1 MKKILKISAILTVAV
16 TLLTG
21 CDKDSEDRSTI
32 STIPELTVL
41 GDPIVSLRLGGSYTD
56 QGCTAECEGQDISN
70 TITMRSTINPIVP
83 GFYKVI
89 YTARNADGAAG
100 TATRTVMVCDP
111 NNFASPYFG
120 ESTYGTRNY
129 KNAPITI
136 TDLGDNLYEIDDLA
150 GGFYFNGRYPGYE
163 PTYDF
168 HLEATLKLNEDNTI
182 ELDECDGANWY
193 WGDGM
198 TLTEGKYDPAT
209 GTVTLILDFGG
220 KPLNVTLTK

>member
-1 MKKILKISAILTVAV
+1 MKKFLKNSAILAVAM
-16 TLLTG
+16 LLVAG
-21 CDKDSEDRSTI
+21 CDKDTEDCSTI

-56 QGCTAECEGQDISN
+56 QGCKAECDGQDISN

-120 ESTYGTRNY
+120 ESKFGSRNY

-136 TDLGDNLYEIDDLA
+136 TDLGDNLFEIDDLA

-168 HLEATLKLNEDNTI
+168 HLEATLKLNSDNTI
-182 ELDECDGANWY
+182 ELAECNGDNWY
-193 WGDGM
+193 WGEGM

-209 GTVTLILDFGG
+209 GTVTLVLNFSGS
-220 KPLNVTLTK
+220 PLYVTLTK

>member
-1 MKKILKISAILTVAV
+1 MKKILKNSAILAAAV
-16 TLLTG
+16 LLLAS
-21 CDKDSEDRSTI
+21 CDKDTEGHSTI

-41 GDPIVSLRLGGSYTD
+41 GDPIVSLRMGSTYVD
-56 QGCTAECEGQDISN
+56 QGCTASCDGKDISN
-70 TITMRSTINPIVP
+70 SITMRSTINPIVP

-120 ESTYGTRNY
+120 ESKYGSRNY
-129 KNAPITI
+129 KNAPVTI
-136 TDLGDNLYEIDDLA
+136 TDLGGGLYEIDDLA

-168 HLEATLKLNEDNTI
+168 HLEATLQLNADNTL
-182 ELDECDGANWY
+182 ELVECNGDNWY
-193 WGDGM
+193 WGEGM
-198 TLTEGKYDPAT
+198 GLTEGKYDPAT
-209 GTVTLILDFGG
+209 GTVSLILDFSGT
-220 KPLNVTLTK
+220 PLYVTLTK

>member
-56 QGCTAECEGQDISN
+56 QGCTAECEGKDISN

-120 ESTYGTRNY
+120 ESEYGTRNY

-182 ELDECDGANWY
+182 ELEECDGENWY
-193 WGDGM
+193 FGDGM

-209 GTVTLILDFGG
+209 GTVTLILDFRGT
-220 KPLNVTLTK
+220 PLNVTLTK